1 MSVLKIGS
9 SGPEVAALQAA
20 LARHGFDPDGADG
33 SFGPGTESA
42 VKAFQSQAGLVAD
55 GVVGPQTAAA
65 LGLTAMPQVSSMLPD
80 VTVEIVSRMCPGA
93 PVANIATH
101 LPRVLNALVPPQLA
115 DRKMVLMA
123 LGTVRAE
130 TGRFAP
136 ISEGVSRFNTAPG
149 GPDFGLYDGLA
160 SLGNTEAGDG
170 ARFKGRGFV
179 QLTGRANYQNFGKA
193 IGLGNQ
199 LIENPEL
206 ANDPETAGALLAGFL
221 KHHEAQI
228 RSALETGDLALAR
241 KLVNGGSH
249 GLADFEDAYRTGDA
263 LLPAELTVV
272 PAVNA
277 AGA

>member
-1 MSVLKIGS
+1 MGVLKIGS

-20 LARHGFDPDGADG
+20 LARHGFDPGGADG
-33 SFGPGTESA
+33 NFGPGTESA
-42 VKAFQSQAGLVAD
+42 VKAFQSQAGLAAD

-65 LGLTAMPQVSSMLPD
+65 LGLTEIPPVSSMLPD

-93 PVANIATH
+93 PAANIATH
-101 LPRVLNALVPPQLA
+101 LPRVLNALVPRQLA
-115 DRKMVLMA
+115 DRHMVLMA

-179 QLTGRANYQNFGKA
+179 QLTGRANYQNFGEA

-221 KHHEAQI
+221 KHHESQI
-228 RSALETGDLALAR
+228 RAALDTGDLALAR

-272 PAVNA
+272 PAVSG

>member
-1 MSVLKIGS
+1 MGVLKIGS
-9 SGPEVAALQAA
+9 SGAEVAALQTA
-20 LARHGFDPDGADG
+20 LARHGFDPGGADG
-33 SFGPGTESA
+33 NFGPGTESA
-42 VKAFQSQAGLVAD
+42 VKAFQSQAGLAAD

-65 LGLTAMPQVSSMLPD
+65 LGLTETPSVSSMLPD

-101 LPRVLNALVPPQLA
+101 LPRVLNALVAPQLA
-115 DRKMVLMA
+115 DRQMVLMA

-136 ISEGVSRFNTAPG
+136 ISEGVSQFNTAPG
-149 GPDFGLYDGLA
+149 GPDFGLYDSLA

-179 QLTGRANYQNFGKA
+179 QLTGRANYQKFGEA

-221 KHHEAQI
+221 KHHESQI

-263 LLPAELTVV
+263 LLPVELTVV
-272 PAVNA
+272 PEVSG